1 MDTITIPV
9 ENELA
14 QAYRQADQQQRQKI
28 ETLLNIALKKAVNP
42 KPLLTIMQEA
52 SQQAIA
58 NGMTPEILESIL
70 ADE

>member
-9 ENELA
+9 ETELA

-28 ETLLNIALKKAVNP
+28 ETLLNIALKKAVAP

>member
-9 ENELA
+9 DTELA

-70 ADE
+70 VDE

>member
-14 QAYRQADQQQRQKI
+14 EAYRQADQQQRQKI
-28 ETLLNIALKKAVNP
+28 ETLLNIALKKAIYP

>member
-14 QAYRQADQQQRQKI
+14 EAYRQADRQQRQKI
-28 ETLLNIALKKAVNP
+28 EILLNIALKKAVNP

>member
-9 ENELA
+9 DTELA

-28 ETLLNIALKKAVNP
+28 ETLLNIALKKAVNS

>member
-9 ENELA
+9 DTELA
-14 QAYRQADQQQRQKI
+14 QAYRQADQKQRQKI

-58 NGMTPEILESIL
+58 NGMTPEILELIL
-70 ADE
+70 VDE

>member
-70 ADE
+70 ADD

>member
-1 MDTITIPV
+1 MDTITISV
-9 ENELA
+9 ETELA
-14 QAYRQADQQQRQKI
+14 QAYRQADQEQLQKI

-58 NGMTPEILESIL
+58 NGMTPEMLESIL

>member
-14 QAYRQADQQQRQKI
+14 EAYRQADQQQRQKI
-28 ETLLNIALKKAVNP
+28 ETLLNIALKKAINP

-58 NGMTPEILESIL
+58 NGMTPEMLESIL

>member
-28 ETLLNIALKKAVNP
+28 ETLLNFALKKAVNP

-58 NGMTPEILESIL
+58 NGMTPEILEAIL

>member
-1 MDTITIPV
+1 MDTITIPIDT
-9 ENELA
+9 ELA
-14 QAYRQADQQQRQKI
+14 EAYRQADQKQRQKI

-58 NGMTPEILESIL
+58 NGMTPEILELIL
-70 ADE
+70 VDE

>member
-9 ENELA
+9 ETELA
-14 QAYRQADQQQRQKI
+14 QAYRQADQKQRQKI

-58 NGMTPEILESIL
+58 NGMTPGILESIL

>member
-9 ENELA
+9 DTELA
-14 QAYRQADQQQRQKI
+14 EAYRQADQQQRQKI

-42 KPLLTIMQEA
+42 KPLLTIMQGA

-58 NGMTPEILESIL
+58 NGMTPEILELIL
-70 ADE
+70 VDE

>member
-9 ENELA
+9 DTELA
-14 QAYRQADQQQRQKI
+14 QAYRQADQKQRQKI

-52 SQQAIA
+52 SQQAIT

>member
-9 ENELA
+9 DTELA
-14 QAYRQADQQQRQKI
+14 QAYRQADQKQRQKI

-70 ADE
+70 VDE

>member
-9 ENELA
+9 ETELA

-28 ETLLNIALKKAVNP
+28 EILLNIALKKAVNP

>member
-14 QAYRQADQQQRQKI
+14 EAYRQADQQQRQKI